1 MDNDDKKYIPSL
13 RFPEFLNDGEW
24 EIRKLS
30 NIAIRKNKKNK
41 LGSRLPIY
49 TNSAVNGVVN
59 QEDFFDR
66 EIVTKDNL
74 VNYGIIESNDFV
86 YNPRVSTA
94 APVGPISR
102 NKLSK
107 GIMSPLYLIFG
118 FEKGNLDFFEYYFK
132 GSGWHNYL
140 KAKANYG
147 ARFDRINI
155 TTDDFMDMPIPYPH
169 ITEQKKIAD
178 CLSSLDKYIN
188 ATKQKLQQLKE
199 HKKGL
204 MQRLFP
210 AKGKTIPE
218 LRFPEFKDDGEWE
231 ILPLDNDIFPFVSNN
246 TLSRAELNYNS
257 GIVQNVHYGD
267 VLIKYREYLN
277 VKNEKL
283 PFITDTQNVQK
294 YDNAKL
300 ENGDIIIADTAEDE
314 TVGKCTEIQ
323 EIANKIIVSGL
334 HTIAIRSK
342 IKFAKYY
349 LGFYMNSNSFREQI
363 YHLMQGIKVLSIS
376 KTAIRQTKICFP
388 KSLIEQSKIA
398 GCLLDLDNSI
408 ISFENKI
415 KALELH
421 KKGLM
426 QQLFPKL

>member
-1 MDNDDKKYIPSL
+1 MDNDDKKYIPAL

-30 NIAIRKNKKNK
+30 NIAIRQNKKNK

-169 ITEQKKIAD
+169 ITEQKKIAK
-178 CLSSLDKYIN
+178 CLSSLDKYID
-188 ATKQKLQQLKE
+188 ATKRKLEQLKE

-218 LRFPEFKDDGEWE
+218 LRFSEFQNVGEWNYE
-231 ILPLDNDIFPFVSNN
+231 YGNILYDSIVNKNHKSELPILAITQENGAVPRDMINYRVVVEDKSIEGYKVVEVGDFIISLRSFQGGIEYSKYKGLCSPAYIVLRKRHNKIHDDFYRHYFKSYQYIQ
-246 TLSRAELNYNS
+246 ELNRNLE
-257 GIVQNVHYGD
+257 GIRDGKMISYKQFSEIKIPYPQYEEQCKIAD
-267 VLIKYREYLN
+267 CLSSLDTIIKYNKDRI
-277 VKNEKL
+277 EK
-283 PFITDTQNVQK
+283 
-294 YDNAKL
+294 
-300 ENGDIIIADTAEDE
+300 
-314 TVGKCTEIQ
+314 
-323 EIANKIIVSGL
+323 
-334 HTIAIRSK
+334 
-342 IKFAKYY
+342 
-349 LGFYMNSNSFREQI
+349 
-363 YHLMQGIKVLSIS
+363 
-376 KTAIRQTKICFP
+376 
-388 KSLIEQSKIA
+388 
-398 GCLLDLDNSI
+398 
-408 ISFENKI
+408 
-415 KALELH
+415 LELH

-426 QQLFPKL
+426 QQLFLKY

>member
-24 EIRKLS
+24 VVKTFENIVEINSGKDYKHLDSGNIPVYGTGGYMLSVNDKLS
-30 NIAIRKNKKNK
+30 DVDAVGIGRKGTIDKPQFLKAPFWTVDTLFYLINKNEYNINFILYLAETIDWKKY
-41 LGSRLPIY
+41 SEQ
-49 TNSAVNGVVN
+49 TGVP
-59 QEDFFDR
+59 
-66 EIVTKDNL
+66 
-74 VNYGIIESNDFV
+74 S
-86 YNPRVSTA
+86 
-94 APVGPISR
+94 
-102 NKLSK
+102 LSK
-107 GIMSPLYLIFG
+107 ATISKIKTIVPNVIKTKT
-118 FEKGNLDFFEYYFK
+118 E
-132 GSGWHNYL
+132 
-140 KAKANYG
+140 
-147 ARFDRINI
+147 
-155 TTDDFMDMPIPYPH
+155 
-169 ITEQKKIAD
+169 EQKRIAD
-178 CLSSLDKYIN
+178 CLSSLDKHID
-188 ATKQKLQQLKE
+188 ATKRKLDQLKE

-210 AKGKTIPE
+210 TKGKTIPE

-246 TLSRAELNYNS
+246 TISRAELNYNS

-398 GCLLDLDNSI
+398 GCLLDLDNLI

>member
-1 MDNDDKKYIPSL
+1 MDNDDKKYIPAL

-140 KAKANYG
+140 KTKANYG

-188 ATKQKLQQLKE
+188 ATKRKLEQLKE

-210 AKGKTIPE
+210 AKGKTTPE
-218 LRFPEFKDDGEWE
+218 LRFPEFQ
-231 ILPLDNDIFPFVSNN
+231 NDENWNEYDLIQLFSRITKRNTINN
-246 TLSRAELNYNS
+246 
-257 GIVQNVHYGD
+257 QNVLTISAQHGLISQYDYFNKNVASVD
-267 VLIKYREYLN
+267 V
-277 VKNEKL
+277 
-283 PFITDTQNVQK
+283 
-294 YDNAKL
+294 
-300 ENGDIIIADTAEDE
+300 
-314 TVGKCTEIQ
+314 
-323 EIANKIIVSGL
+323 S
-334 HTIAIRSK
+334 
-342 IKFAKYY
+342 KYY
-349 LGFYMNSNSFREQI
+349 LIDKFDFAYNKSKSQGCPYGAIKPLKLYERGVVSPLYICFRIRDKKMFYNSFFEYYFESELIHKEIDNIAKEGARNHGLLNMSTEDFFNKIKLYVPSFEEQQRI
-363 YHLMQGIKVLSIS
+363 AKCMSSIEDIIKYY
-376 KTAIRQTKICFP
+376 
-388 KSLIEQSKIA
+388 
-398 GCLLDLDNSI
+398 
-408 ISFENKI
+408 ENKI
-415 KALELH
+415 LVLEH
-421 KKGLM
+421 YKRGLM

>member
-169 ITEQKKIAD
+169 ITEQ
-178 CLSSLDKYIN
+178 
-188 ATKQKLQQLKE
+188 
-199 HKKGL
+199 
-204 MQRLFP
+204 
-210 AKGKTIPE
+210 
-218 LRFPEFKDDGEWE
+218 
-231 ILPLDNDIFPFVSNN
+231 
-246 TLSRAELNYNS
+246 
-257 GIVQNVHYGD
+257 
-267 VLIKYREYLN
+267 
-277 VKNEKL
+277 
-283 PFITDTQNVQK
+283 
-294 YDNAKL
+294 
-300 ENGDIIIADTAEDE
+300 
-314 TVGKCTEIQ
+314 
-323 EIANKIIVSGL
+323 
-334 HTIAIRSK
+334 
-342 IKFAKYY
+342 
-349 LGFYMNSNSFREQI
+349 
-363 YHLMQGIKVLSIS
+363 
-376 KTAIRQTKICFP
+376 
-388 KSLIEQSKIA
+388 
-398 GCLLDLDNSI
+398 
-408 ISFENKI
+408 
-415 KALELH
+415 
-421 KKGLM
+421 
-426 QQLFPKL
+426 